1 MTKFPSKLRTYFYKS
16 RRGLVLAKKEVFE
29 FWNQNSGDWSWA
41 AEKPRPIAAV
51 NRSLWKTSVPSLSF
65 YAMLGLSSVIATLGL
80 LSGSAA
86 VIIGAMIIAP
96 LMGSILGIAYAIVVG
111 NRRLLKR
118 SALTTFKGILLS
130 ILAAVLITLLF
141 GLTQS
146 NAEILARVRPTL
158 IDLGVAIAAGAAG
171 AFAISRRQVENAL
184 SGVAISVALVPPL
197 SVIGIGIA
205 WWNPRVALGASVLFA
220 TNLTG
225 IIFSGAL
232 IFLWQ
237 QYGSIERA
245 KKGLVAGFLTLFILG
260 IPLGWSLRNIL
271 IEERVHRQIV
281 LILSRQTLT
290 FADTEIRKVDVQ
302 PQLNGVYVELEVAAK
317 ANSISQ
323 YQVTLVR
330 NLLTEQLGQPIQLKV
345 RVVPIEIFE
354 ELSNTPTQA
363 TFASSISACPSDGI
377 G

>member
-1 MTKFPSKLRTYFYKS
+1 MTNFSSKLRTYFRKS
-16 RRGLVLAKKEVFE
+16 RRGFLLAQKEVSE

-41 AEKPRPIAAV
+41 AEKPRPVAAV
-51 NRSLWKTSVPSLSF
+51 SRSLWKSSVPSLSF

-80 LSGSAA
+80 LSSSAA

-130 ILAAVLITLLF
+130 VLAATCITLLF
-141 GLTQS
+141 GLTQT
-146 NAEILARVRPTL
+146 NPEILARVRPTL
-158 IDLGVAIAAGAAG
+158 IDLGVALAAGAAG
-171 AFAISRRQVENAL
+171 AFATSRRQVENAL

-205 WWNPRVALGASVLFA
+205 WWNPRVALGASLLFA

-232 IFLWQ
+232 VFLWQ

-245 KKGLVAGFLTLFILG
+245 KKGLFAGFLALFFLG

-271 IEERVHRQIV
+271 IEEHVHRQV
-281 LILSRQTLT
+281 TALLRRQTLT
-290 FADTEIRKVDVQ
+290 FAGAEINRIDVQ
-302 PQLNGVYVELEVAAK
+302 PQVNGLYVELEVAAT

-323 YQVTLVR
+323 NQVKLVR
-330 NLLTEQLGQPIQLKV
+330 TFLSEQLGQPIQLKV
-345 RVVPIEIFE
+345 RVVPTEIFE
-354 ELSNTPTQA
+354 ELSHTSKDFQVVHAIVKPH
-363 TFASSISACPSDGI
+363 SSMGI
-377 G
+377 

>member
-1 MTKFPSKLRTYFYKS
+1 MTKFSSKLRTYFRKS
-16 RRGLVLAKKEVFE
+16 RRGILLAQKEVAQ

-51 NRSLWKTSVPSLSF
+51 NRSLWKSSVPSLSF

-80 LSGSAA
+80 LAGSAA

-96 LMGSILGIAYAIVVG
+96 LMGSIIGMAYAIVVG

-118 SALTTFKGILLS
+118 SALTTCKGILLS
-130 ILAAVLITLLF
+130 ILAAALITFLF
-141 GLTQS
+141 GLTQTNS
-146 NAEILARVRPTL
+146 EILARVRPTL
-158 IDLGVAIAAGAAG
+158 IDLGVALAAGAAG
-171 AFAISRRQVENAL
+171 AFATSRRQVENAL

-205 WWNPRVALGASVLFA
+205 WWNPSVTLGASVLFA

-232 IFLWQ
+232 VFLWQ

-245 KKGLVAGFLTLFILG
+245 KKGLFAGFLALFILG

-271 IEERVHRQIV
+271 IEEHVHRQVGV
-281 LILSRQTLT
+281 LLRRQTLT
-290 FADTEIRKVDVQ
+290 FADAEIKHIDVH
-302 PQLNGVYVELEVAAK
+302 PRLNGLYVELEVAAK

-323 YQVTLVR
+323 YQVKLVKDF
-330 NLLTEQLGQPIQLKV
+330 LSAQLGQSIQLKV
-345 RVVPIEIFE
+345 RVVPTEIFE
-354 ELSNTPTQA
+354 ELSHT
-363 TFASSISACPSDGI
+363 SGLSAQS
-377 G
+377 